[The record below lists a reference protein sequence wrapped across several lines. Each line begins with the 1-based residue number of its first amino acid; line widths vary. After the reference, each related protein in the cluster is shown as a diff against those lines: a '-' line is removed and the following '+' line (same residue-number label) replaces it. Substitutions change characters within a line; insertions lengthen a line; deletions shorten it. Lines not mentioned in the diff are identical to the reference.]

1 MEYIKKVAVCI
12 YRCTLKENVCVV
24 VLFQDSIDN
33 VNKFFLVEQK
43 TYKRIWKFKITYVQ
57 LRPKK
62 KDNVCT
68 PSNVI

>member
-1 MEYIKKVAVCI
+1 MYIPMYIKRKCM
-12 YRCTLKENVCVV
+12 CVV

-33 VNKFFLVEQK
+33 VYKFFLVEQK

-62 KDNVCT
+62 KR
-68 PSNVI
+68 